1 MKTTLKGR
9 LMRMCVIGV
18 FGTGYVLASVASLG
32 AYNMAQTNLKKMSG
46 YISGN
51 CAYSVN
57 DEYDYLSESLAA
69 TTVSEDGDQVFDR
82 VSLASDGVYSLGS
95 GDAIIS
101 SLADGEFTFLP
112 PVENPDGEIVTLSAM
127 KKGGEVMLGELEYDY
142 IGTYFTGM
150 IDLEKE
156 AFFLVNKNGDIIVTA
171 DCDNALESGNIAEN
185 YGLTAVVEAFD
196 EEKTYLSAK
205 TNLFGGHKATVSISP
220 LDNGELF
227 AVYACDHVDALM
239 PFFKTSL
246 IVVAIFLGCFAASI
260 LVSINVSNSILR
272 PLRSTTQRIVK
283 LSEGDLSSESER
295 FNCGDE
301 TQVLEE
307 SLEKTISSLSLYIK
321 DIDYVLSEISA
332 GNLAVSSDVQYVGEF
347 AGIKNSLE
355 NIKEQLAGTMESIN
369 SVGTKVLEGS
379 DTLLA
384 ESKTL
389 ADNASSEA
397 AAIEEINSMTVEI
410 QDSVERNNADTKK
423 AGQLM
428 DGVVQNIGNGGR
440 TIDEMNSSMEE
451 IRVKS
456 DEIQKIVGIIEDIA
470 FQTNILALNAA
481 IEAARAGEMG
491 KGFSVVA
498 DEVRTLAQR
507 SSEAAQSTI
516 QLVQESCDAV
526 NHGAEVA
533 ADTKA
538 SFELIDK
545 SVGEFAKLMDNIAV
559 ASSEQANAI
568 SEINAGLN
576 NITATIQSNT
586 AAAEESASSSA
597 YLKDQAEVL
606 HGEVSKFRT

>member
-1 MKTTLKGR
+1 MKTTLKAR
-9 LMRMCVIGV
+9 LMRMCIIGV
-18 FGTGYVLASVASLG
+18 CGTGILLAAASIIGLYFLVQNDLVDKSSYV
-32 AYNMAQTNLKKMSG
+32 
-46 YISGN
+46 SGN
-51 CAYSVN
+51 CAHSVN
-57 DEYDYLSESLAA
+57 DEYDYLSELLAA

-82 VSLASDGVYSLGS
+82 VSLASDGVYTLGR
-95 GDAIIS
+95 GDDIIS
-101 SLADGEFTFLP
+101 DLADGEFTFLP

-127 KKGGEVMLGELEYDY
+127 KNGGEVMLGELEYDY

-171 DCDNALESGNIAEN
+171 DYDNALESGNISEN
-185 YGLTAVVEAFD
+185 FGLTAVVEALGG
-196 EEKTYLSAK
+196 EKTYLSAK
-205 TNLFGGHKATVSISP
+205 TNLFGGHKATVCISP

-227 AVYACDHVDALM
+227 AVYVCDYLGELYR
-239 PFFKTSL
+239 FFDITKT
-246 IVVAIFLGCFAASI
+246 IVFILVICVVASI
-260 LVSINVSNSILR
+260 LVSVNVSNSILR

-283 LSEGDLSSESER
+283 LSEGDLSSESKR
-295 FNCGDE
+295 FNRGDE

-332 GNLAVSSDVQYVGEF
+332 GNLAVSSEVQYVGDF
-347 AGIKNSLE
+347 SGIKNSLE

-410 QDSVERNNADTKK
+410 QASVERNNSDTKK
-423 AGQLM
+423 AEQLM
-428 DGVVQNIGNGGR
+428 DGVVKNIGNGGR

-451 IRVKS
+451 IRMKS

-507 SSEAAQSTI
+507 SSEAAQNTI

-545 SVGEFAKLMDNIAV
+545 SVGEFVKLMDNIAV

-568 SEINAGLN
+568 REINAGLN